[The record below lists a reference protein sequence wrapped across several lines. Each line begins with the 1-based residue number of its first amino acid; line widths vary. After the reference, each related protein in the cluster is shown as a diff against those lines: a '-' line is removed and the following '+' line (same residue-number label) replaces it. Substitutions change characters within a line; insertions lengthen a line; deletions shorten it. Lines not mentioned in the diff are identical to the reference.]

1 MTVICASDDTNEE
14 SEYMDDG
21 VSVIRLSGG
30 DFVVSE
36 KEYKSC
42 LRKFRCL
49 YRILFLSKKDIKAIK
64 EIDNIDI
71 VSGRIWGGG
80 FLFIE
85 IACPCC
91 DKIAYT
97 YIIG

>member
-1 MTVICASDDTNEE
+1 MHIVFVSREYVPTFRGGGIASYIKETAIGLVKKGHRVTVICASDDTNEE

-49 YRILFLSKKDIKAIK
+49 YRFEK
-64 EIDNIDI
+64 
-71 VSGRIWGGG
+71 R
-80 FLFIE
+80 
-85 IACPCC
+85 
-91 DKIAYT
+91 Y
-97 YIIG
+97 